1 MVDEIGIQEI
11 ARSDD
16 SGKSAMQVRPE
27 SWGLVHSA
35 SFVKSRLGICVFDCW
50 VLDFFHHLLLF
61 PLFHV
66 WSESRPEVDEGDRSK
81 GEVKGLK
88 VHFSRANQPIP
99 RDLLCS
105 GFAVRGTRLEERT
118 MPLPWALLLL
128 FLPGCV
134 LARNFT
140 EVKGIVGEPLSV
152 QCPYKEEYKMYG
164 KYWCRGNFW
173 VSCSIIIKTESK
185 EGEVKSGRVAISD
198 SHRNLTFTVT
208 MENLTADDA
217 GSYACGINKGLIIS
231 WFRVSISQGKCLL
244 LPAPGVLN
252 LAPFSL
258 PNLCNELFSCLSPWL
273 ILTASWCVYLG
284 AGETGT
290 MNTCAGGYLLVHMSV
305 LMNGNVCGCVQ
316 LYVHS

>member
-1 MVDEIGIQEI
+1 
-11 ARSDD
+11 
-16 SGKSAMQVRPE
+16 
-27 SWGLVHSA
+27 
-35 SFVKSRLGICVFDCW
+35 
-50 VLDFFHHLLLF
+50 
-61 PLFHV
+61 
-66 WSESRPEVDEGDRSK
+66 
-81 GEVKGLK
+81 
-88 VHFSRANQPIP
+88 
-99 RDLLCS
+99 
-105 GFAVRGTRLEERT
+105 

-231 WFRVSISQGKCLL
+231 WFRVSISQEAAVKRSKPTTSTAEITNATQDLL
-244 LPAPGVLN
+244 DM
-252 LAPFSL
+252 SL
-258 PNLCNELFSCLSPWL
+258 PKDKDSPRRLSLSSSFIALIFLTSLKLPIFLSLVLAAIWMKRLQRRQKAWHLSCLCFSSRCPSTEPEGL
-273 ILTASWCVYLG
+273 EAR
-284 AGETGT
+284 
-290 MNTCAGGYLLVHMSV
+290 
-305 LMNGNVCGCVQ
+305 
-316 LYVHS
+316 

>member
-1 MVDEIGIQEI
+1 
-11 ARSDD
+11 
-16 SGKSAMQVRPE
+16 
-27 SWGLVHSA
+27 
-35 SFVKSRLGICVFDCW
+35 
-50 VLDFFHHLLLF
+50 
-61 PLFHV
+61 
-66 WSESRPEVDEGDRSK
+66 
-81 GEVKGLK
+81 
-88 VHFSRANQPIP
+88 
-99 RDLLCS
+99 
-105 GFAVRGTRLEERT
+105 

-231 WFRVSISQGKCLL
+231 WFRVSISQVNLSLCPQLSPMML
-244 LPAPGVLN
+244 LPSTEAAVKRSKPTTSTAEITNATQDL
-252 LAPFSL
+252 LDMSL
-258 PNLCNELFSCLSPWL
+258 PKDKDSPRRLSLSSSFIALIFLTSLKLPIFLSLVLAAIWMKRLQRRQKAWHLSCLCFSSRYPSTEPEGL
-273 ILTASWCVYLG
+273 EAR
-284 AGETGT
+284 
-290 MNTCAGGYLLVHMSV
+290 
-305 LMNGNVCGCVQ
+305 
-316 LYVHS
+316 